1 MNYPSVFN
9 ARKNF
14 SISDS
19 GFTPETGYSW
29 VTIATPYGH
38 FTGTA
43 RVHPTDLEKGYYTS
57 ITGQTIAH
65 ARAYIAYL
73 KYQKQVMRI
82 IAQEVKVI
90 WARAPKN
97 TTTSLALKKALKDY
111 DENISDLTSEI
122 KDVYAAIEER
132 INHTAEYFNK
142 ARNK

>member
-1 MNYPSVFN
+1 M
-9 ARKNF
+9 KKDHE
-14 SISDS
+14 IIIDD
-19 GFTPETGYSW
+19 GFTPETGFSW

-43 RVHPTDLEKGYYTS
+43 RVHPTDLEKGYYTA

-65 ARAYIAYL
+65 ARAHIAYL
-73 KYQKQVMRI
+73 KYQKQMMRI